1 MNNYKKIFSLKLLF
15 LLNACG
21 TENST
26 DIIYPHNKAQFVDD
40 FVHGLAYESNGGN
53 TSITDDQGSFNGEIG
68 DVVTFYLGGKDGL
81 QLGSG
86 TYARIMSPFEITANL
101 DQAINL
107 GILLQSLD
115 KKMSTLDTKIT
126 IPEYLQNVSS
136 NTHYAELVRDI
147 DLNNRQSVSDFL
159 TNPLINVDKVI
170 SPNEAAAHLMQSL
183 TLTPR
188 GEDIKL
194 PALDLSKTVNVRVE
208 KGIQW
213 TAKSPNGQ
221 RTYYVRGDRN
231 STDFETTKGL
241 STENITMSLNG
252 ITIAGGATITESQTP
267 IENNSHFILND
278 IATTSNQSQVET
290 WEQAKLR
297 GGFFAC
303 INTTNGCTTE
313 NLASFSD
320 EVIQVVA
327 NQTAN
332 FKRITRSSSYEP
344 TTQLLTVH
352 KIETLCET
360 PDTTSCNGATIGSVE
375 YSYLSP
381 ATNTHKIID
390 FTGTWEEHINC
401 GDLKATTLHTFTSNG
416 VARSGTFCNANG
428 NIEDIPTNDIN
439 TYDQLAAQAN
449 ATTTNYEPSQFWFLH
464 KLNSSGTATLSEL
477 NTITRACA
485 YYGPP
490 TGQSLTCNQYRYY
503 GVQYL
508 PAGKNWDGGTL
519 RLTRYNLE
527 GNNATSTE
535 TRTLKKKLT
544 INPLPTPV

>member
-1 MNNYKKIFSLKLLF
+1 MQSYKKLFSVNLLF
-15 LLNACG
+15 LLTACG
-21 TENST
+21 IEPST
-26 DIIYPHNKAQFVDD
+26 DIIYPHTKAQFVDD

-53 TSITDDQGSFNGEIG
+53 THLTDTLGSFNGEIG

-115 KKMSTLDTKIT
+115 NKVSTLDTKIT
-126 IPEYLQNVSS
+126 IPDYLQNVSS
-136 NTHYAELVRDI
+136 NIHYAELVRHI
-147 DLNNRQSVSDFL
+147 DLNNRQSVNEFL
-159 TNPLINVDKVI
+159 TNPLINVDKVV

-194 PALDLSKTVNVRVE
+194 SALDLSKTVNVRVE

-221 RTYYVRGDRN
+221 RTYYVRGDRY

-278 IATTSNQSQVET
+278 IASTSNQSQVET

-313 NLASFSD
+313 NLAAFTD
-320 EVIQVVA
+320 EVIQVIEG
-327 NQTAN
+327 QTAS
-332 FKRITRSSSYEP
+332 FKRVTRSSSYEP

-360 PDTTSCNGATIGSVE
+360 PDKNSCNGATVGSVE
-375 YSYLSP
+375 YSYLLP
-381 ATNTHKIID
+381 ATNTHKVID

-401 GDLKATTLHTFTSNG
+401 GDLRATTLHTFTSNG

-428 NIEDIPTNDIN
+428 NIEDIPSGDMN
-439 TYDQLAAQAN
+439 TYTQLAAQAN
-449 ATTTNYEPSQFWFLH
+449 AMTTSHEPSQFWFLH

-485 YYGPP
+485 NYGPT
-490 TGQSLTCNQYRYY
+490 TGQNLTCDQYRYF
-503 GVQYL
+503 GAQYL
-508 PAGKNWDGGTL
+508 PAGKNWDGGIL
-519 RLTRYNLE
+519 RLTQLSLNS
-527 GNNATSTE
+527 NNQFIIN
-535 TRTLKKKLT
+535 TRTLKKQIT
-544 INPLPTPV
+544 ANPFPRKS